1 MGDHWAETD
10 LQDYFGQKGFGGDSL
25 LGVSER
31 ANLEYTPQMTPDS
44 RNFAEALDPMDYPET
59 NYLGG
64 TDPKDDST
72 TNPITNPITDPKTTP
87 PGTTPPGTS
96 PFTRDQLGYMFQPY
110 PGQWERPE
118 SAYTPYPDVPQY
130 AGPDRPTL
138 PGFSYEKFQAPTMA
152 QAQAEPGYQF
162 AMQEATRA
170 LEASAAAKGLLR
182 SGQTWN
188 DLQTRGQ
195 EMGAQNYQNVY
206 DRALKEYG
214 TGYDVSRD
222 IWNIGRQNLVD
233 AYKMER
239 QEARDVFE
247 PQMMAWPHQFTMA
260 GRDRDQEYDRS
271 WEEYLHQK
279 QRWEEDRDLITQGLG
294 GMMGWG

>member
-1 MGDHWAETD
+1 
-10 LQDYFGQKGFGGDSL
+10 
-25 LGVSER
+25 
-31 ANLEYTPQMTPDS
+31 
-44 RNFAEALDPMDYPET
+44 
-59 NYLGG
+59 
-64 TDPKDDST
+64 
-72 TNPITNPITDPKTTP
+72 
-87 PGTTPPGTS
+87 
-96 PFTRDQLGYMFQPY
+96 MFQPY
-110 PGQWERPE
+110 PGQFQRPE
-118 SAYTPYPDVPQY
+118 SADAPYPDVPQY

-152 QAQAEPGYQF
+152 EAEAEPGYQF

-188 DLQTRGQ
+188 DLQVRGQ
-195 EMGAQNYQNVY
+195 QMGAQNYQNVY
-206 DRALKEYG
+206 DRSLKEYG

-222 IWNIGRQNLVD
+222 IWGIGRQNLVD

-247 PQMMAWPHQFTMA
+247 PQMMAWPHQYNMV

-271 WEEYLHQK
+271 WDEYLHQK
-279 QRWEEDRDLITQGLG
+279 QRWEEDRDLVTQGLG
-294 GMMGWG
+294 GMMGWGG